1 MPERPVKYHSPDQI
15 DRTNSERN
23 NAYFDEQV
31 RDILAQI
38 SAAQAQISSLQSQ
51 IDAIDARLEG
61 HGI

>member
-1 MPERPVKYHSPDQI
+1 MPERPVKFHSADQM
-15 DRTNSERN
+15 DRPNSERN
-23 NAYFDEQV
+23 NAHFDEQI